1 MTRRCT
7 TPTGVAPAVLTI
19 VEAARIVR
27 IGRTAAY
34 ARAHEYL
41 DTDGASGLPVKRIGN
56 QLRVPRHLLEEYLGG
71 PITWPIA
78 DAAVDDTPVDDVE
91 PAKAVTPLALV
102 EPIPTTRRRPARGD
116 GSQLAFGLD
125 G

>member
-7 TPTGVAPAVLTI
+7 TPTSTAPDVLTV

-34 ARAHEYL
+34 DRANEYL
-41 DTDGASGLPVKRIGN
+41 DTDGASGLPVKRIGK
-56 QLRVPRHLLEEYLGG
+56 QLRVPRHMLEEYLGG

-78 DAAVDDTPVDDVE
+78 EAPVYDTPADDE
-91 PAKAVTPLALV
+91 PTKAVTPLALV
-102 EPIPTTRRRPARGD
+102 ESIPTARRRPARGD
-116 GSQLAFGLD
+116 GSQLALGLD

>member
-7 TPTGVAPAVLTI
+7 TPTSTAPDVLTI

-34 ARAHEYL
+34 DRAHEYL

-56 QLRVPRHLLEEYLGG
+56 QLRVPRHMLEEYLGG
-71 PITWPIA
+71 PITWPIP
-78 DAAVDDTPVDDVE
+78 DAPVYDTPADDE
-91 PAKAVTPLALV
+91 PTEAVTPLALV